1 MSRKLVF
8 RLLLVLTSLLVF
20 AACSPAP
27 AAANPTPA
35 EGAPA
40 ASTVEVALKDFRFSP
55 ADITIKAGTTVVWT
69 NQDSTAHTV
78 TSGTRAAPTDLFDS
92 GDVASGDTFS
102 FTFTTPGVYAYHC
115 TPHQGMDGTIT
126 VE

>member
-1 MSRKLVF
+1 MSTKRYLILSLVITS
-8 RLLLVLTSLLVF
+8 LLVLT
-20 AACSPAP
+20 ACSPAP
-27 AAANPTPA
+27 AVANPTPA
-35 EGAPA
+35 EGAPD
-40 ASTVEVALKDFRFSP
+40 ASTVEVALRNFRFSP

-78 TSGTRAAPTDLFDS
+78 TSGTRDAPTDLFDS
-92 GDVASGDTFS
+92 GDVGNGETFS
-102 FTFTTPGVYAYHC
+102 FTFATPGVYPYHC